1 MSKITIKNL
10 RFSKPEHEWQV
21 KVDRSSVL
29 GNPFYM
35 ADESQRDKV
44 CDKYEAYFKENIQ
57 NTESAFYKEI
67 ERLYKILKKHGK
79 LELFCW
85 CAPKRCHAET
95 IKNYLEAKLPIY
107 DLEELWGEVQDMIEE
122 RRAIEGSYFY

>member
-1 MSKITIKNL
+1 MTNIAIKNL
-10 RFSKPEHEWQV
+10 RNEKPQYEWQV

-44 CDKYEAYFKENIQ
+44 CDKYEDYFNWIIQ
-57 NTESAFYKEI
+57 NKSSAFYKEVG
-67 ERLYKILKKHGK
+67 RLLSLLKKYGK

-95 IKNYLEAKLPIY
+95 IKKY
-107 DLEELWGEVQDMIEE
+107 IENCKE
-122 RRAIEGSYFY
+122 N

>member
-1 MSKITIKNL
+1 MITIKNL
-10 RFSKPEHEWQV
+10 RTEKPTQVWQV

-35 ADESQRDKV
+35 ATENQRDEV
-44 CDKYEAYFKENIQ
+44 CLKYETYFKKKLDSDVRFRE
-57 NTESAFYKEI
+57 ELR
-67 ERLYKILKKHGK
+67 RLYRIHRDYGK

-95 IKNYLEAKLPIY
+95 IKKFLER
-107 DLEELWGEVQDMIEE
+107 W
-122 RRAIEGSYFY
+122 

>member
-1 MSKITIKNL
+1 MSKVTIKNL
-10 RFSKPEHEWQV
+10 RFSKPKHEWQV

-35 ADESQRDKV
+35 ANESKRDEV
-44 CDKYEAYFKENIQ
+44 CDKYEAYFKSSIQ
-57 NTESAFYKEI
+57 NMESAFYKEV
-67 ERLYKILKKHGK
+67 ERLYTILKKYGK

-107 DLEELWGEVQDMIEE
+107 NLEELWGEVQDMIEE